1 MSRSIFWGAVLRVSQ
16 AFMQA
21 APTILVGLF
30 VAGIFR
36 RLLGHEGTRR
46 LFGCRHPPRAA
57 AGVARSGCSCRS
69 ARWG

>member
-1 MSRSIFWGAVLRVSQ
+1 MSNAIFWGVAPRVGQ
-16 AFMQA
+16 AFVQA

-46 LFGCRHPPRAA
+46 LFG
-57 AGVARSGCSCRS
+57 AGTR
-69 ARWG
+69 